1 MTGKYDAVALSLLNS
16 IICPQY
22 EMFAYGLA
30 ISIPFSAFFFFKVD
44 LLYTDIVNP
53 LETALWRSYKV
64 SDQRQELLKHIK
76 NSKEKECGFS
86 NQQQGLLQHITLL
99 DLS

>member
-30 ISIPFSAFFFFKVD
+30 ISIPFSAFFFFLK
-44 LLYTDIVNP
+44 LIFYTLI
-53 LETALWRSYKV
+53 
-64 SDQRQELLKHIK
+64 
-76 NSKEKECGFS
+76 
-86 NQQQGLLQHITLL
+86 
-99 DLS
+99 